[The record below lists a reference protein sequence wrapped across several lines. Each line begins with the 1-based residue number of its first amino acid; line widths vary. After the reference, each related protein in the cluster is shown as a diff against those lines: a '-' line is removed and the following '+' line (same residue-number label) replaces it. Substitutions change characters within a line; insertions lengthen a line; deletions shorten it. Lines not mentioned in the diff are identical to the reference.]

1 MPIGGR
7 GLTETLPVLRTAWE
21 EAGRE
26 PGALQVVPYAVFPS
40 PGKLAHY
47 EELGIEEIVVQ
58 LPPAG
63 ETEVLRTLDEYA
75 GHL

>member
-1 MPIGGR
+1 M
-7 GLTETLPVLRTAWE
+7 LRAAWE
-21 EAGRE
+21 SAGRDPE
-26 PGALQVVPYAVFPS
+26 QLQVVPYAVLPS

-47 EELGIEEIVVQ
+47 AELGIEEVVLQ

-75 GHL
+75 QYL